1 MRVPYDGC
9 PLCGGKQSSLINETD
24 CTQHALYQP
33 DLPATMK
40 WLKCE
45 TCEHVYTDGY
55 WSDEALKLIFAG
67 VSDPVQ
73 WFNPATMEH
82 ERHVAARIVDR
93 VMAHRGATG
102 PDDRWLDIGCGNGA
116 LLFTAA
122 EYGFTPVG
130 IDMRKATVDALSP
143 IGLEVY
149 HCEFGERVGR
159 AALLLADA
167 PVTVISMADV
177 LEHLPLPQRAL
188 REANHMLARG
198 SGLLFISCPAA
209 DSPVWDML
217 DAAGVNP
224 YWQEIEHY
232 HNFSRER
239 LFALLRDAGFEPLS
253 YGVSERY
260 RIGMEIV
267 ARAI

>member
-9 PLCGGKQSSLINETD
+9 PLCDGKQSSLINETD

-33 DLPATMK
+33 ALPATMK

-55 WSDEALKLIFAG
+55 WSDEALKLIFSG
-67 VSDPVQ
+67 VSDTVQ

-93 VMAHRGATG
+93 VMAHRGLATEG
-102 PDDRWLDIGCGNGA
+102 ERWLDIGCGNGA
-116 LLFTAA
+116 VLFTAA
-122 EYGFTPVG
+122 EFGFWPVG
-130 IDMRKATVDALSP
+130 TELRLSTRHKLA
-143 IGLEVY
+143 G
-149 HCEFGERVGR
+149 VGIECHH
-159 AALLLADA
+159 ADGIYDLDL
-167 PVTVISMADV
+167 PNGSMSVVSMCDV
-177 LEHLPLPQRAL
+177 LEHLQFPSEELKA
-188 REANHMLARG
+188 AKDILARG

-239 LFALLRDAGFEPLS
+239 LFALLRETGFEPLS

-260 RIGMEIV
+260 RVGMEIV